1 MRLRGIRFTLRRP
14 LQSFSYFLVPQ
25 LFRCML
31 LKEEITAACYTK
43 GIDCKQR
50 RSSYFDML
58 IQRSN
63 WICVLVQ
70 ILGFLGVMLWQTR

>member
-1 MRLRGIRFTLRRP
+1 
-14 LQSFSYFLVPQ
+14 
-25 LFRCML
+25 ML